1 MITKL
6 EVDGFKSFAG
16 FSVDLRPFT
25 AIVGA
30 NASGKSNIF
39 DALTLLSRLVS
50 MPVAQ
55 ALAGGRG
62 EAAEQFRRHGS
73 RVASRMGFAVELLLD
88 PEVEDTFGTRE
99 VLPHT
104 RVRYEITLEVREGED
119 GISRP
124 WVESE
129 SIRPL
134 TASEDPLRRTV
145 SPAFAEAHLKYG
157 ASRWTI
163 LRTEGTG
170 REKRFVFTPRRAGE
184 SRQGHP
190 RVLPAGSA
198 TASVLTSVPTADF
211 SPLLYAVRREVER
224 WRVLQLDPAAL
235 RQPSPVG
242 QATDRLQ
249 RDGANLAWVLETIAR
264 ASRRGGPGLDAL
276 AADLARVI
284 RGFSAVE
291 VAENDARGQWEVVLR
306 SRDEGAISARVASDG
321 TLRLLAVLAALYEP
335 ESPGVLCFEEPENG
349 IQPARLGPLVQV
361 LRDLVTDTASDPV
374 LDAGGKPSPLV
385 QLLVSSHSPKL
396 PLTSLVDE
404 LVVVDSTARVEA
416 DAVSRV
422 TRARRVLEEDEELPE
437 DADAQLVLPFS
448 TRAEQSGL
456 TREEAERVVDP
467 L

>member
-62 EAAEQFRRHGS
+62 EAAEQFRRHGD
-73 RVASRMGFAVELLLD
+73 RTASRMSFAVELLLD
-88 PEVEDTFGTRE
+88 PEVVDTFGTRE

-104 RVRYEITLEVREGED
+104 RVRYEITLEVREGDD
-119 GISRP
+119 GINRP

-129 SIRPL
+129 FIFPIK
-134 TASEDPLRRTV
+134 ASTDPLRKTV
-145 SPAFAEAHLKYG
+145 SRDFADTYLKYG
-157 ASRWTI
+157 ASQWKI
-163 LRTEGTG
+163 LVTEGEQDKRFTFTG
-170 REKRFVFTPRRAGE
+170 RRVGVNRQGAPRR
-184 SRQGHP
+184 
-190 RVLPAGSA
+190 LPASNA
-198 TASVLTSVPTADF
+198 TASVLTSVPTADY
-211 SPLLYAVRREVER
+211 SPILYAVRREIER
-224 WRVLQLDPAAL
+224 WRVLQLDPAVL

-242 QATDRLQ
+242 QANDRLQ
-249 RDGANLAWVLETIAR
+249 RDGSNLAWVLETIAR
-264 ASRRGGPGLDAL
+264 ASRRSGPGLDAL

-291 VAENDARGQWEVVLR
+291 VAENNARGQWEVVLR
-306 SRDEGAISARVASDG
+306 SRDEGTISARVASDG

-335 ESPGVLCFEEPENG
+335 VSPGVLCFEEPENG
-349 IQPARLGPLVQV
+349 IQPARLGPLIEV
-361 LRDLVTDTASDPV
+361 LRDLVTDTQADVV
-374 LDAGGKPSPLV
+374 LDSHGKPPALV

-416 DAVSRV
+416 GAVSRV
-422 TRARRVLEEDEELPE
+422 TRARRVLEEGEALPE
-437 DADAQLVLPFS
+437 DADAQLVLPFDV
-448 TRAEQSGL
+448 RAEQSGL
-456 TREEAERVVDP
+456 TRGEADRVVNP
-467 L
+467 R